1 MAGPSET
8 TRVPEPRRGTASGL
22 PAWLGT
28 LTLWVGGALALA
40 LVVLLGVAV
49 LPGWWDDLVGSVV
62 QGVDG
67 RGIVLGLVLGAVFT
81 LLPLGVA
88 ALAMRSGLTVRAR
101 VALVVV
107 ALLLLL
113 PTVLT
118 LATAAGSSD
127 ARHVLAIEAPGL
139 RGATVVGVVVALV
152 LVAAL
157 LGARAFTRRRR
168 RALATAQE
176 LAVALGRERAA
187 AGETTA
193 AAEPQPSAETAP
205 TEDPDRAS

>member
-49 LPGWWDDLVGSVV
+49 LPGWWADLVGSVV

-168 RALATAQE
+168 ALATAQE